1 MISGPFMARFF
12 VPMCYKSL
20 NITLSY
26 KTAYVILA
34 IIGGVLGIVIAHY
47 GQERYQKAH
56 NARPWLLLGLLVP
69 FGTALATAAIIW
81 ALHLVILV
89 VTAVLYIVGI
99 VIAVSCVCGLCLG
112 D

>member
-1 MISGPFMARFF
+1 MARFF

-69 FGTALATAAIIW
+69 FATAAIIW

-99 VIAVSCVCGLCLG
+99 VIAISCVCGLCLG

>member
-1 MISGPFMARFF
+1 MISKAR
-12 VPMCYKSL
+12 
-20 NITLSY
+20 
-26 KTAYVILA
+26 
-34 IIGGVLGIVIAHY
+34 
-47 GQERYQKAH
+47 
-56 NARPWLLLGLLVP
+56 NARLWLLLGALVP

-99 VIAVSCVCGLCLG
+99 VIAISCVCGLCLG